1 MFVLCLANNAPG
13 LLFYGVAFFE
23 DNPTYFCTYN
33 LPQYVGHQPDVVTSS
48 NFDGFDGSTQSLAT
62 TMGLGNTFTYTVP
75 CERETVCAHGDEQDL
90 SLIGYSLN
98 SEATTYIYNWI
109 EQLNL
114 YCTPS
119 IYIGLSGALTFA
131 GIAISCFF
139 APTAGDK
146 YGRKIV
152 WMLSCA
158 VNIPMILATALT
170 SYLGVGNFALFYLG
184 MEHIGRYVSGY
195 ILITECVPKKHQAM
209 AGTILM
215 TGDVLATFY
224 IAFFLR
230 FIANNA

>member
-1 MFVLCLANNAPG
+1 M
-13 LLFYGVAFFE
+13 
-23 DNPTYFCTYN
+23 
-33 LPQYVGHQPDVVTSS
+33 
-48 NFDGFDGSTQSLAT
+48 
-62 TMGLGNTFTYTVP
+62 
-75 CERETVCAHGDEQDL
+75 

-114 YCTPS
+114 NCTPS